1 MDAKI
6 RRISVENIDI
16 ISGIMWEAL
25 RVFLYYSSFIVEKS
39 GRQYLNQVIMVNI
52 TSQGDK

>member
-39 GRQYLNQVIMVNI
+39 VRPYLNQVIMVNI